1 MACPG
6 RGGARGVTARL
17 SGADVLLGYRG
28 GMELAQQI
36 VVLVH
41 LVGFAALLGGILVQT
56 RVPEPEVSATMLAG
70 GWTALLSGVVLVVL
84 ALVAGHDVAWGP
96 VGVKTGVT
104 LVLVLLLARN
114 RRFLSVPRGLWLL
127 MGLLTL
133 TNTAL
138 SVLWR

>member
-1 MACPG
+1 MH
-6 RGGARGVTARL
+6 
-17 SGADVLLGYRG
+17 
-28 GMELAQQI
+28 LAQQI

-41 LVGFAALLGGILVQT
+41 LVGFAALLGGLLVQT
-56 RVPEPEVSATMLAG
+56 RAPEPEVSATMLWG
-70 GWTALLSGVVLVVL
+70 GWTALGSGVALVAL
-84 ALVAGHDVAWGP
+84 ALVAGDGVSWGP

-104 LVLVLLLARN
+104 LFLVLLLARN

-133 TNTAL
+133 LNTAL

>member
-1 MACPG
+1 MH
-6 RGGARGVTARL
+6 
-17 SGADVLLGYRG
+17 
-28 GMELAQQI
+28 LAQQF

-56 RVPEPEVSATMLAG
+56 RTPEPEVNATMLWG
-70 GWTALLSGVVLVVL
+70 GWAELGSGVVLVVL
-84 ALVAGHDVAWGP
+84 ALVAGDDLGWGSVA
-96 VGVKTGVT
+96 VKTAVT

-133 TNTAL
+133 LNAAL
-138 SVLWR
+138 AVLWR